1 MRSIQFEGQ
10 DLVSA
15 ASLDASLVR
24 MMTAFVKDPTAE
36 LADIIIVVLDRLS
49 GHPDRFQPK
58 CDRNIYN
65 NARNVWKTYSAN
77 IRCNKHLELSN
88 VIH

>member
-1 MRSIQFEGQ
+1 MRILESEQQ
-10 DLVSA
+10 DQLSA
-15 ASLDASLVR
+15 AALHASLVR

-65 NARNVWKTYSAN
+65 HARNVWKTYSAN